1 MVQNTYELKIVS
13 ARIKRNKKYNLENRS
28 IITMPQRNLKL
39 DDLRTL
45 NSPENIASI
54 FSRLGYHASAEP
66 LDIETL
72 ELSPRNQEAVDDSY
86 LIADQGEG
94 GLQVVLFQL
103 KPDEWQ
109 SPSNASTRLKSIASQ
124 VGKRSTEFLLLATK
138 DYNQLMLVNP
148 RKTFDEQMNLK
159 CSIRKL
165 LIDRQNPTAYDLD
178 RLEAIAVNGQSA
190 QELYQT
196 QCEAFDVEKLTK
208 TFYKEYKQL
217 FDRVQKVVRE
227 YNDTDYFTD
236 SDRLHQFCQR
246 LLGRLMF
253 LYFLQK
259 KEFLAGDRSFLTNQY
274 KINGFNHDDCDY
286 YAEVLEPL
294 FFEVLNTFG
303 ITGVKNTVR

>member
-1 MVQNTYELKIVS
+1 
-13 ARIKRNKKYNLENRS
+13 
-28 IITMPQRNLKL
+28 MPQRHLTL

-54 FSRLGYHASAEP
+54 FRRLGYHACAEP

-72 ELSPRNQEAVDDSY
+72 ELSPRNNEAVDDSY
-86 LIADQGEG
+86 LIANQGNG
-94 GLQVVLFQL
+94 GLQVILFQL
-103 KPDEWQ
+103 KSEEWL
-109 SPSNASTRLKSIASQ
+109 SPSNASTRLKSIALQ
-124 VGKRSTEFLLLATK
+124 IGKRSTEFLLLATK

-165 LIDRQNPTAYDLD
+165 LIDRTNPTAYDLD
-178 RLEAIAVNGQSA
+178 RLEAIAVNSQSP

-196 QCEAFDVEKLTK
+196 QCEAFDLEKLTK
-208 TFYKEYKQL
+208 TFYQEYKQL
-217 FDRVQKVVRE
+217 FDRVQKVVQE

-236 SDRLHQFCQR
+236 FDRLHQFCQR

-259 KEFLAGDRSFLTNQY
+259 KEFLNSDRQFLTNGTLEKFKPKQSLNSLY
-274 KINGFNHDDCDY
+274 KQ
-286 YAEVLEPL
+286 
-294 FFEVLNTFG
+294 
-303 ITGVKNTVR
+303 